1 MGRAHVE
8 NEKSALSPEADWLTG
23 WLGHRRRSRFP
34 RARARR
40 SFHYTEKR
48 FWLLAPPS
56 ASASVAAVT
65 AAELRLEIYDRNWRV
80 GQIGQ
85 AGLPCGTEPII
96 NRWAQERN
104 CILHVNSVSRSRLPS
119 AREMGMH
126 KKENKIYSGSE
137 SCYGTLSLIRFL
149 PALLRRS

>member
-1 MGRAHVE
+1 MPRL
-8 NEKSALSPEADWLTG
+8 LSLFLPLRWGELTSRMRNRLCLRRLTG
-23 WLGHRRRSRFP
+23 RLAGSAIGAAQDFH
-34 RARARR
+34 ARARR

-126 KKENKIYSGSE
+126 KKENKI
-137 SCYGTLSLIRFL
+137 
-149 PALLRRS
+149 